1 MPRRFDP
8 DALSELDWEVVEDLD
23 HYPEAPWGLEWRP
36 GTPVLVKLI
45 AWASWGFMLHLHG
58 YAPRRE
64 HDTFE

>member
-1 MPRRFDP
+1 MPGRFDP
-8 DALSELDWEVVEDLD
+8 DALGELDWEVVEDLD
-23 HYPEAPWGLEWRP
+23 AYPEARGDWSGVQAP
-36 GTPVLVKLI
+36 PVLIKLI